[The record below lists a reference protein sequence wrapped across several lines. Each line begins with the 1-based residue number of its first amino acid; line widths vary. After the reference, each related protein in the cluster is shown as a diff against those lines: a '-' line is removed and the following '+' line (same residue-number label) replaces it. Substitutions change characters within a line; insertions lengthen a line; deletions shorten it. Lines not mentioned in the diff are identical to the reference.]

1 MKKQIKDKK
10 YKALGFVESMIA
22 IMVLGMSSTVLM
34 QITVNIMQDILQ
46 NEAIDDLTQYA
57 IEGSEIIQDIANR
70 NKEVGGGL
78 FPLVAEYEADPLGR
92 NCFIFKLEGEDMVLA
107 KDDNGNWIKYTS
119 DDRDTYKDTAVLSQ
133 EDELFR
139 IICFDTPMGGV
150 AGEPE
155 YITTEI
161 IVGQRYGDGKITKGN
176 LAKDY
181 VYRTIVKL

>member
-1 MKKQIKDKK
+1 MKKRIKNNK

-22 IMVLGMSSTVLM
+22 IMILGMSSAVLM

-70 NKEVGGGL
+70 NREVGGGL
-78 FPLVAEYEADPLGR
+78 FPLRTEYENDLYDR
-92 NCFIFKLEGEDMVLA
+92 NCFIFKLEDEEMVLA
-107 KDDNGNWIKYTS
+107 KDDNGDWIKYTS
-119 DDRDTYKDTAVLSQ
+119 GDRDSYKDTAILSD

-139 IICFDTPMGGV
+139 LVCFDTPMGDV
-150 AGEPE
+150 AGEPA
-155 YITTEI
+155 YVTTQI

-181 VYRTIVKL
+181 VYRTIVRL